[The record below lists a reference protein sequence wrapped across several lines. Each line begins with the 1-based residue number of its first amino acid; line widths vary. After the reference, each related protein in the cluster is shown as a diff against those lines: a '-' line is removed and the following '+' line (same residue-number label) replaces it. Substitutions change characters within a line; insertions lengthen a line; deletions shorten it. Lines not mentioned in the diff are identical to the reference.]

1 MRHTVCEL
9 VPGVHTCALPIYLR
23 HAPFVHKGL
32 LGDRNPFAIWDFSYG
47 QGPRHIVERRVF
59 AARPAVPAW
68 AKAYGDAFAPVDG
81 PMDHWQETY
90 WYAPANMLLDAGL
103 VMPDAQ
109 RGTGID
115 IIGLNLMTP
124 ETETTTHYFYGID
137 RKSTRLNSSH

>member
-1 MRHTVCEL
+1 MYVYVFVECRLDGLFLVLVCFFFFFKQKTAYEMRISDWSSDVCSSDL
-9 VPGVHTCALPIYLR
+9 IV
-23 HAPFVHKGL
+23 
-32 LGDRNPFAIWDFSYG
+32 DRRF
-47 QGPRHIVERRVF
+47 F

-68 AKAYGDAFAPVDG
+68 AKAYGDAFAPFDG

-124 ETETTTHYFYGID
+124 ETETTTHYF
-137 RKSTRLNSSH
+137 